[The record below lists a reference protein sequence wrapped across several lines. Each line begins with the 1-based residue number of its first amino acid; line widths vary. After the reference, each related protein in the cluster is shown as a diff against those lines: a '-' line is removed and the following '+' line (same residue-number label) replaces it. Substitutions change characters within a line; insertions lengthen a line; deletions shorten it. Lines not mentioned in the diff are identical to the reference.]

1 MGSNLYGNVP
11 SNGTNGMIRQI
22 LVGVVTAAVL
32 GVWAFASTRASSND
46 LERVELES
54 KTADIALQHEL
65 KELRGT
71 LHELDVEQST
81 FRAQVREALDIK

>member
-1 MGSNLYGNVP
+1 MGNNLYGNV
-11 SNGTNGMIRQI
+11 TNGNSGMLRQV

-32 GVWAFASTRASSND
+32 GVWAFASTRASSRD
-46 LERVELES
+46 LERVEIES
-54 KTADIALQHEL
+54 KNADVTLNREL

>member
-1 MGSNLYGNVP
+1 MSNNLYGSDP
-11 SNGTNGMIRQI
+11 NGNGSILRQI
-22 LVGVVTAAVL
+22 LVGIITAALL
-32 GVWAFASTRASSND
+32 GVWAYASTRASSRD

-54 KTADIALQHEL
+54 KNADVALNREL
-65 KELRGT
+65 RELRGT

>member
-1 MGSNLYGNVP
+1 MGNNLYG
-11 SNGTNGMIRQI
+11 SATNGNSGMLRQV

-32 GVWAFASTRASSND
+32 GVWAFASTRASSDD
-46 LERVELES
+46 LERVEIES
-54 KTADIALQHEL
+54 KRADVTLNREL

-71 LHELDVEQST
+71 LHELDIEQST

>member
-1 MGSNLYGNVP
+1 MGNNLYG
-11 SNGTNGMIRQI
+11 SATNGNSGMLRQV

-32 GVWAFASTRASSND
+32 GVWAFASTRASSRD
-46 LERVELES
+46 LERVEIES
-54 KTADIALQHEL
+54 KNADVTLNREL

-81 FRAQVREALDIK
+81 FRAQVREALAIK

>member
-1 MGSNLYGNVP
+1 MGNNLYG
-11 SNGTNGMIRQI
+11 SATNGNSGMLRQV

-32 GVWAFASTRASSND
+32 GVWAFASTRASSRD
-46 LERVELES
+46 LERVEIES
-54 KTADIALQHEL
+54 KNADVTLNREL

>member
-1 MGSNLYGNVP
+1 MGNDLYGNI
-11 SNGTNGMIRQI
+11 SANGNNGVLRQI

-32 GVWAFASTRASSND
+32 GVWAFASTRASSRD

-54 KTADIALQHEL
+54 KRADASLSKEL

-81 FRAQVREALDIK
+81 FRAQVREALDIE

>member
-1 MGSNLYGNVP
+1 MGNNLYGSV
-11 SNGTNGMIRQI
+11 TNGNSGMLRQV

-32 GVWAFASTRASSND
+32 GVWAFASTRASSDD
-46 LERVELES
+46 LERVEIES
-54 KTADIALQHEL
+54 KRADDTLNREL

-71 LHELDVEQST
+71 LHELDIEQST

>member
-1 MGSNLYGNVP
+1 MGNNLYG
-11 SNGTNGMIRQI
+11 SATNGNSGILRPV
-22 LVGVVTAAVL
+22 LVGIITAAVL
-32 GVWAFASTRASSND
+32 GVWAFASTRASSRD

-54 KTADIALQHEL
+54 KNADVTLNREL

-71 LHELDVEQST
+71 LHELDIEQST